1 VCDGESGRGL
11 PRARRAVEQHVQ
23 QLRGTKQQIRN
34 LQRGSPSIKAKNLG
48 TGNGGSK
55 GLARAH
61 IGCLEGVGEHPDD
74 LLLVRHI
81 LHLPR
86 PAAVPGRA
94 AAIRANHESLTANPG
109 EIGGGS
115 GGRLTISPPM
125 AAKSARAAPSAPP
138 TPLPPPPVA
147 VVSRAGG
154 VEWRAAPALRA
165 LRFLGAVPVSRT
177 RVFCSCGPGYSMGHI
192 SHRTA
197 WIPAQHRPRNTKSLA
212 MLFFCF
218 CFHLFIIFSLVFRRS
233 KNWIVSKAR
242 SWKHLFM
249 SFSAS
254 CFQGYPAFESFK
266 N

>member
-165 LRFLGAVPVSRT
+165 LRFLGGGSRLSHEGFLLLWA
-177 RVFCSCGPGYSMGHI
+177 RLLMGHI

-212 MLFFCF
+212 LLFFVF
-218 CFHLFIIFSLVFRRS
+218 VYTFLSFFH
-233 KNWIVSKAR
+233 
-242 SWKHLFM
+242 
-249 SFSAS
+249 
-254 CFQGYPAFESFK
+254 
-266 N
+266 